1 MSEMN
6 RNTLWKDA
14 LSSLNHSW
22 GRFIGITLLMAV
34 SAFTFI
40 GLKMAGP
47 DMKNTAQTYY
57 QEVNL
62 ADLTVSSNY
71 GLDKNDT
78 QTIKNQAK
86 KATLDFGYLQ
96 DATIN
101 NSKTSLRVLSESKN
115 ISTSQLIS
123 GNFPKKDNQ
132 IAISYLLRNKYHI
145 GEWITLNEH
154 SNLKNSR
161 FKIVGFIRPSEYTDK
176 SNLGQTNVGT
186 GQLSGVA
193 IVKKSAFKAQSY
205 SIARIRFNKTKELDP
220 YSSTYQKF
228 IDNKKERLTN
238 SLAQNSK
245 LKKTEV
251 DNNFKDAQK
260 QIRQAKEQIQLAENN
275 GLNMSREKAR
285 LEKQQKKL
293 NEQEQEIKQLGSI
306 SYYVND
312 RKNDSGYD
320 TYQSNSE
327 KIELITN
334 IFPVF
339 LFAVAALVSFST
351 MTRFIDEERQ
361 NIGVLRALGYSKL
374 DTSLKFVIYSLTA
387 ALTGVFIGAIGGYWI
402 LPRIIFNAYTANLTL
417 TNFQSGFSWKYLFL
431 TFLISILCTT
441 GAAVIQLFIVLRAKT
456 SELLLP
462 KPPKN
467 GSRILLEK
475 IKPFWQHLSFNY
487 KVTLRNIFRYKVK
500 MIMTILGIA
509 GCTGLLMMGFGIRDS
524 LAGIGQKQY
533 SEIIK
538 YDLIAID
545 KNSLSSEQSSRLN
558 QKLSS
563 SQVNKYLPVYFE
575 NVSKKIAGTNQ
586 DLSIIVPEKSSQISK
601 YISLRNRSSGQK
613 INLNSRGI
621 VISEKLAKLLNLS
634 IGDELSLVTTNGKK
648 VKLPIS
654 NICEMYMGHYV
665 LMNSK
670 VYQKYFN
677 KKVNSNAQLIELNNK
692 KQTNSFAN
700 SLMKTGAVSAINLNT
715 NNQQII
721 DSLIQSMNK
730 VIFLLIGL
738 AALLAV
744 VVIFTLTTTNLEERM
759 REIATLKVLGFYN
772 NEASLYIYRETI
784 ILSIFGI
791 LIGFLVGNWLHGFII
806 DNLAPLNAIF
816 RPRILFSNYLLSAL
830 IPLVITGIMAI
841 FVNRKI
847 KEVNML
853 EALKSV
859 D

>member
-1 MSEMN
+1 MN

-22 GRFIGITLLMAV
+22 GRFIGILLLMAV
-34 SAFTFI
+34 SAFAFI

-47 DMKNTAQTYY
+47 DMRNTAQTYY
-57 QEVNL
+57 QDVNL

-78 QTIKNQAK
+78 QTIKKQAK
-86 KATLDFGYLQ
+86 KATIDFGYLQ
-96 DATIN
+96 DTTIN

-123 GNFPKKDNQ
+123 GKLPKKDNQ
-132 IAISYLLRNKYHI
+132 IAISYLLRDKYHL
-145 GEWITLNEH
+145 GEWITLNEP

-161 FKIVGFIRPSEYTDK
+161 FKIVGFMRPSEYTDK
-176 SNLGQTNVGT
+176 SEIGQTNVGT
-186 GQLSGVA
+186 GQLSGIAV
-193 IVKKSAFKAQSY
+193 VKKNAFKSQNY

-228 IDNKKERLTN
+228 IDNKKERITN
-238 SLAQNSK
+238 SLKQSGK
-245 LKKTEV
+245 LKKVEV
-251 DNNFKDAQK
+251 DNNFKAAQK
-260 QIRQAKEQIQLAENN
+260 QIKQAKAQIQLAENN
-275 GLNMSREKAR
+275 GLEITKEKEK

-293 NEQEQEIKQLGSI
+293 NEQKQEMKQLGSI

-417 TNFQSGFSWKYLFL
+417 TNFQSSFSWKYLFL

-545 KNSLSSEQSSRLN
+545 KNSLSSEQSTKLN

-634 IGDELSLVTTNGKK
+634 IGDELSLVTKKKKK

-665 LMNSK
+665 LMNSN

-806 DNLAPLNAIF
+806 DNLAPLNAMF
-816 RPRILFSNYLLSAL
+816 RPGILFSNYLLSAL

>member
-1 MSEMN
+1 MN

-665 LMNSK
+665 LMNSN

-791 LIGFLVGNWLHGFII
+791 LIGFLIGNWLHGFII
-806 DNLAPLNAIF
+806 DNLSPLNAMF
-816 RPRILFSNYLLSAL
+816 RPGILFSNYLLSDL

>member
-1 MSEMN
+1 MN
-6 RNTLWKDA
+6 RRILWKDA

-22 GRFIGITLLMAV
+22 GRFIGILLLMAV
-34 SAFTFI
+34 SAFAFI

-47 DMKNTAQTYY
+47 DMRNTAQTYY
-57 QEVNL
+57 QDVNL

-78 QTIKNQAK
+78 QTIKKQAK
-86 KATLDFGYLQ
+86 KATIDFGYLQ
-96 DATIN
+96 DTTIN

-115 ISTSQLIS
+115 ISTNQLIS

-132 IAISYLLRNKYHI
+132 IVLSYLLRDKYHI

-154 SNLKNSR
+154 TNLKNSR
-161 FKIVGFIRPSEYTDK
+161 FKIVGFMRPSEYTDK
-176 SNLGQTNVGT
+176 SEIGQTNVGT

-275 GLNMSREKAR
+275 GLDMSREKVR

-654 NICEMYMGHYV
+654 NICEMYMGHYL
-665 LMNSK
+665 LMNSN

-806 DNLAPLNAIF
+806 DNLAPLNAMF
-816 RPRILFSNYLLSAL
+816 RPGILFSNYLLSAL

>member
-1 MSEMN
+1 MN

-665 LMNSK
+665 LMNSN

-715 NNQQII
+715 NN
-721 DSLIQSMNK
+721 
-730 VIFLLIGL
+730 
-738 AALLAV
+738 
-744 VVIFTLTTTNLEERM
+744 R
-759 REIATLKVLGFYN
+759 
-772 NEASLYIYRETI
+772 
-784 ILSIFGI
+784 
-791 LIGFLVGNWLHGFII
+791 
-806 DNLAPLNAIF
+806 
-816 RPRILFSNYLLSAL
+816 
-830 IPLVITGIMAI
+830 
-841 FVNRKI
+841 
-847 KEVNML
+847 
-853 EALKSV
+853 
-859 D
+859 

>member
-1 MSEMN
+1 MN

-145 GEWITLNEH
+145 GEWTTLNEH

-665 LMNSK
+665 LMNSN

-791 LIGFLVGNWLHGFII
+791 LIGFLIGNWLHGFII
-806 DNLAPLNAIF
+806 DNLSPLNAMF
-816 RPRILFSNYLLSAL
+816 RPGILFSNYLLSAL

>member
-1 MSEMN
+1 MN

-417 TNFQSGFSWKYLFL
+417 TNFQSGFSWRYLFL

-441 GAAVIQLFIVLRAKT
+441 GAAVIQLFIVLWAKT

-545 KNSLSSEQSSRLN
+545 KNSLSSEQSTKLN

-613 INLNSRGI
+613 INLNNRGI
-621 VISEKLAKLLNLS
+621 VISEKLAKSLNLS
-634 IGDELSLVTTNGKK
+634 IGDGLSLTNINGKK
-648 VKLPIS
+648 
-654 NICEMYMGHYV
+654 
-665 LMNSK
+665 SK
-670 VYQKYFN
+670 
-677 KKVNSNAQLIELNNK
+677 I
-692 KQTNSFAN
+692 TN
-700 SLMKTGAVSAINLNT
+700 
-715 NNQQII
+715 
-721 DSLIQSMNK
+721 
-730 VIFLLIGL
+730 
-738 AALLAV
+738 
-744 VVIFTLTTTNLEERM
+744 
-759 REIATLKVLGFYN
+759 
-772 NEASLYIYRETI
+772 
-784 ILSIFGI
+784 
-791 LIGFLVGNWLHGFII
+791 
-806 DNLAPLNAIF
+806 
-816 RPRILFSNYLLSAL
+816 
-830 IPLVITGIMAI
+830 
-841 FVNRKI
+841 
-847 KEVNML
+847 
-853 EALKSV
+853 
-859 D
+859 

>member
-1 MSEMN
+1 MN

-251 DNNFKDAQK
+251 DNNFKDAKK

-665 LMNSK
+665 LMNSN

-791 LIGFLVGNWLHGFII
+791 LIGFLIGNWLHGFII
-806 DNLAPLNAIF
+806 DNLSPLNAMF
-816 RPRILFSNYLLSAL
+816 RPGILFSNYLLSAL

>member
-1 MSEMN
+1 MAFIELKNCSKKYGSGSTVVWANKNISFDIKQGELVIILGSSGAGKSTLLNILGGMENVTEGEVIINGNNIAKYSAKELTKYRRNEIGFVFQFYNLIPNLTVKENVELANELVTNPIDAEGALKEVGLEKRINNFPSQLSGGEQQRVAIARAIAKNPSLLLCDEPTGALDYQTGKKVLKILQDRSLKKNSTVVIVTHNAALAPIADKVIRIQDGKVKQIENNSSPQDIAQIEWWVSEMN
-6 RNTLWKDA
+6 RRILWKDA

-22 GRFIGITLLMAV
+22 GRFIGILLLMAV
-34 SAFTFI
+34 SAFAFI

-47 DMKNTAQTYY
+47 DMRNTAQTYY
-57 QEVNL
+57 QDVNL

-86 KATLDFGYLQ
+86 KATIDFGYLQ
-96 DATIN
+96 DTTIN

-132 IAISYLLRNKYHI
+132 IVLSYLLRNKYHI

-205 SIARIRFNKTKELDP
+205 SIARIRFNKTKKLDP

-260 QIRQAKEQIQLAENN
+260 QIKQAKKQIQLAENN
-275 GLNMSREKAR
+275 GLEITKEKEK

-509 GCTGLLMMGFGIRDS
+509 GCTGLLMMGSGIRDS
-524 LAGIGQKQY
+524 LARIGQKQY

-545 KNSLSSEQSSRLN
+545 KNSLSSEQSTKLN

-563 SQVNKYLPVYFE
+563 SQVNKYLPVYF
-575 NVSKKIAGTNQ
+575 
-586 DLSIIVPEKSSQISK
+586 
-601 YISLRNRSSGQK
+601 
-613 INLNSRGI
+613 
-621 VISEKLAKLLNLS
+621 
-634 IGDELSLVTTNGKK
+634 
-648 VKLPIS
+648 
-654 NICEMYMGHYV
+654 
-665 LMNSK
+665 
-670 VYQKYFN
+670 
-677 KKVNSNAQLIELNNK
+677 
-692 KQTNSFAN
+692 
-700 SLMKTGAVSAINLNT
+700 
-715 NNQQII
+715 
-721 DSLIQSMNK
+721 
-730 VIFLLIGL
+730 
-738 AALLAV
+738 
-744 VVIFTLTTTNLEERM
+744 
-759 REIATLKVLGFYN
+759 
-772 NEASLYIYRETI
+772 
-784 ILSIFGI
+784 
-791 LIGFLVGNWLHGFII
+791 
-806 DNLAPLNAIF
+806 
-816 RPRILFSNYLLSAL
+816 
-830 IPLVITGIMAI
+830 
-841 FVNRKI
+841 
-847 KEVNML
+847 
-853 EALKSV
+853 
-859 D
+859 

>member
-1 MSEMN
+1 MN
-6 RNTLWKDA
+6 RRILWKDA

-22 GRFIGITLLMAV
+22 GRFIGILLLMAV
-34 SAFTFI
+34 SAFAFI

-47 DMKNTAQTYY
+47 DMRNTAQTYY
-57 QEVNL
+57 QDVNL

-71 GLDKNDT
+71 GLDKKDT
-78 QTIKNQAK
+78 QTIKKQAK
-86 KATLDFGYLQ
+86 KATIDFGYLQ
-96 DATIN
+96 DTTIN

-115 ISTSQLIS
+115 ISTNQLIS

-132 IAISYLLRNKYHI
+132 IVLSYLLRNKYHI

-665 LMNSK
+665 LMNSN

-791 LIGFLVGNWLHGFII
+791 LIGFLIGNWLHGFII
-806 DNLAPLNAIF
+806 DNLSPLNAMF
-816 RPRILFSNYLLSAL
+816 RPGILFSNYLLSAL

>member
-1 MSEMN
+1 MN

-22 GRFIGITLLMAV
+22 GRFIGILLLMAV
-34 SAFTFI
+34 SAFAFI

-47 DMKNTAQTYY
+47 DMRNTAQTYY
-57 QEVNL
+57 QDVNL

-78 QTIKNQAK
+78 QTIKNQVK
-86 KATLDFGYLQ
+86 KATIDFGYLQ
-96 DATIN
+96 DTTIN

-123 GNFPKKDNQ
+123 GNLPKKDNQ
-132 IAISYLLRNKYHI
+132 IAISYLLRDKYHI

-275 GLNMSREKAR
+275 GLDMSREKAR

-387 ALTGVFIGAIGGYWI
+387 ALTGVFIGAISGYWI

-431 TFLISILCTT
+431 TILIAILCTT
-441 GAAVIQLFIVLRAKT
+441 GAAIIQLFIVLQAKT

-586 DLSIIVPEKSSQISK
+586 DLSIIVPEKSSEISK

-665 LMNSK
+665 LMNSN

-791 LIGFLVGNWLHGFII
+791 LIGFLIGNWLHGFII
-806 DNLAPLNAIF
+806 DNLSPLNAMF
-816 RPRILFSNYLLSAL
+816 RPGILFSNYLLSAL

>member
-1 MSEMN
+1 MN

-57 QEVNL
+57 QEINL

-665 LMNSK
+665 LMNSN

-791 LIGFLVGNWLHGFII
+791 LIGFLIGNWLHGFII
-806 DNLAPLNAIF
+806 DNLSPLNAMF
-816 RPRILFSNYLLSAL
+816 RPGILFSNYLLSAL

>member
-1 MSEMN
+1 MN

-238 SLAQNSK
+238 SLKQSGK
-245 LKKTEV
+245 LKKVEV
-251 DNNFKDAQK
+251 DNNFKAAQE
-260 QIRQAKEQIQLAENN
+260 QIKQAKAQIQLAENN
-275 GLNMSREKAR
+275 GLEMTKEKEK

-293 NEQEQEIKQLGSI
+293 NEQKQEMKQLGSI

-665 LMNSK
+665 LMNSN

-791 LIGFLVGNWLHGFII
+791 LIGFLIGNWLHGFII
-806 DNLAPLNAIF
+806 DNLSPLNAMF
-816 RPRILFSNYLLSAL
+816 RPGILFSNYLLSAL

-853 EALKSV
+853 EALKSL

>member
-1 MSEMN
+1 MN
-6 RNTLWKDA
+6 RRILWKDA

-22 GRFIGITLLMAV
+22 GRFIGILLLMAV
-34 SAFTFI
+34 SAFAFI

-47 DMKNTAQTYY
+47 DMRNTAQTYY
-57 QEVNL
+57 QDVNL

-78 QTIKNQAK
+78 QTIKKQAK
-86 KATLDFGYLQ
+86 KATIDFGYLQ
-96 DATIN
+96 DTTIN

-115 ISTSQLIS
+115 ISTNQLIS

-132 IAISYLLRNKYHI
+132 IVLSYLLRNKYHI

-665 LMNSK
+665 LMNSN

-700 SLMKTGAVSAINLNT
+700 SLMKTGAVSAINLN
-715 NNQQII
+715 
-721 DSLIQSMNK
+721 
-730 VIFLLIGL
+730 
-738 AALLAV
+738 
-744 VVIFTLTTTNLEERM
+744 R
-759 REIATLKVLGFYN
+759 
-772 NEASLYIYRETI
+772 
-784 ILSIFGI
+784 
-791 LIGFLVGNWLHGFII
+791 
-806 DNLAPLNAIF
+806 
-816 RPRILFSNYLLSAL
+816 
-830 IPLVITGIMAI
+830 
-841 FVNRKI
+841 
-847 KEVNML
+847 
-853 EALKSV
+853 
-859 D
+859 

>member
-1 MSEMN
+1 MN

-665 LMNSK
+665 LMNSN

-791 LIGFLVGNWLHGFII
+791 LIGFLIGNWLHGFII
-806 DNLAPLNAIF
+806 DNLSPLNAMF
-816 RPRILFSNYLLSAL
+816 RPGILFSNYLLSAL

>member
-1 MSEMN
+1 MN

-22 GRFIGITLLMAV
+22 GRFIGILLLMAV
-34 SAFTFI
+34 SAFAFI

-47 DMKNTAQTYY
+47 DMRNTAQTYY
-57 QEVNL
+57 QDVNL

-78 QTIKNQAK
+78 QTIKKQAK
-86 KATLDFGYLQ
+86 KATIDFGYLQ
-96 DATIN
+96 DTTIN

-123 GNFPKKDNQ
+123 GKLPKKDNQ
-132 IAISYLLRNKYHI
+132 IAISYLLRDKYHL
-145 GEWITLNEH
+145 GEWITLNEP

-161 FKIVGFIRPSEYTDK
+161 FKIVGFMRPSEYTDK
-176 SNLGQTNVGT
+176 SEIGQTNVGT
-186 GQLSGVA
+186 GQLSGIAV
-193 IVKKSAFKAQSY
+193 VKKNAFKSQNY

-228 IDNKKERLTN
+228 IDNKKERITN
-238 SLAQNSK
+238 SLKQSGK
-245 LKKTEV
+245 LKKVEV
-251 DNNFKDAQK
+251 DNNFKAAQK
-260 QIRQAKEQIQLAENN
+260 QIKQAKAQIQLAENN
-275 GLNMSREKAR
+275 GLEITKEKEK

-293 NEQEQEIKQLGSI
+293 NEQKQEMKQLGSI

-417 TNFQSGFSWKYLFL
+417 TNFQSSFSWKYLFL

-545 KNSLSSEQSSRLN
+545 KNSLSSEQSTKLN

-665 LMNSK
+665 LMNSN

-700 SLMKTGAVSAINLNT
+700 SLMKTGAVSAINLNGR
-715 NNQQII
+715 
-721 DSLIQSMNK
+721 L
-730 VIFLLIGL
+730 
-738 AALLAV
+738 
-744 VVIFTLTTTNLEERM
+744 
-759 REIATLKVLGFYN
+759 
-772 NEASLYIYRETI
+772 
-784 ILSIFGI
+784 
-791 LIGFLVGNWLHGFII
+791 
-806 DNLAPLNAIF
+806 
-816 RPRILFSNYLLSAL
+816 
-830 IPLVITGIMAI
+830 
-841 FVNRKI
+841 
-847 KEVNML
+847 
-853 EALKSV
+853 
-859 D
+859 

>member
-1 MSEMN
+1 MN

-47 DMKNTAQTYY
+47 DMRNTAQTYY

-563 SQVNKYLPVYFE
+563 SQLNKYLPVYFE

-665 LMNSK
+665 LMNSN

-791 LIGFLVGNWLHGFII
+791 LIGFLIGNWLHGFII
-806 DNLAPLNAIF
+806 DNLSPLNAMF
-816 RPRILFSNYLLSAL
+816 RPGILFSNYLLSAL

>member
-1 MSEMN
+1 MN
-6 RNTLWKDA
+6 RRILWKDA

-22 GRFIGITLLMAV
+22 GRFIGILLLMAV
-34 SAFTFI
+34 SAFAFI

-47 DMKNTAQTYY
+47 DMRNTAQTYY
-57 QEVNL
+57 QDVNL

-78 QTIKNQAK
+78 QTIKKQAK
-86 KATLDFGYLQ
+86 KATIDFGYLQ
-96 DATIN
+96 DTTIN

-115 ISTSQLIS
+115 ISTNQLIS

-132 IAISYLLRNKYHI
+132 IVLSYLLRDKYHI

-154 SNLKNSR
+154 TNLKNSR
-161 FKIVGFIRPSEYTDK
+161 FKIVGFMRPSEYTDK
-176 SNLGQTNVGT
+176 SEIGQTNVGT

-220 YSSTYQKF
+220 YSSTYEKF

-275 GLNMSREKAR
+275 GLDMSREKVR

-654 NICEMYMGHYV
+654 NICEMYMGHYL
-665 LMNSK
+665 LMNSN

-806 DNLAPLNAIF
+806 DNLAPLNAMF
-816 RPRILFSNYLLSAL
+816 RPGILFSNYLLSAL

>member
-1 MSEMN
+1 MN

-563 SQVNKYLPVYFE
+563 SHVNKYLPVYFE

-665 LMNSK
+665 LMNSN

-791 LIGFLVGNWLHGFII
+791 LIGFLIGNWLHGFII
-806 DNLAPLNAIF
+806 DNLSPLNAMF
-816 RPRILFSNYLLSAL
+816 RPGILFSNYLLSAL

>member
-1 MSEMN
+1 M
-6 RNTLWKDA
+6 
-14 LSSLNHSW
+14 
-22 GRFIGITLLMAV
+22 
-34 SAFTFI
+34 
-40 GLKMAGP
+40 
-47 DMKNTAQTYY
+47 
-57 QEVNL
+57 
-62 ADLTVSSNY
+62 
-71 GLDKNDT
+71 
-78 QTIKNQAK
+78 
-86 KATLDFGYLQ
+86 YL
-96 DATIN
+96 IYCN
-101 NSKTSLRVLSESKN
+101 
-115 ISTSQLIS
+115 
-123 GNFPKKDNQ
+123 P
-132 IAISYLLRNKYHI
+132 
-145 GEWITLNEH
+145 
-154 SNLKNSR
+154 
-161 FKIVGFIRPSEYTDK
+161 
-176 SNLGQTNVGT
+176 
-186 GQLSGVA
+186 
-193 IVKKSAFKAQSY
+193 
-205 SIARIRFNKTKELDP
+205 
-220 YSSTYQKF
+220 
-228 IDNKKERLTN
+228 
-238 SLAQNSK
+238 
-245 LKKTEV
+245 
-251 DNNFKDAQK
+251 
-260 QIRQAKEQIQLAENN
+260 
-275 GLNMSREKAR
+275 R

-665 LMNSK
+665 LMNSN

-791 LIGFLVGNWLHGFII
+791 LIGFLIGNWLHGFII
-806 DNLAPLNAIF
+806 DNLSPLNAMF
-816 RPRILFSNYLLSAL
+816 RPGILFSNYLLSAL

>member
-1 MSEMN
+1 MN

-665 LMNSK
+665 LMNSN

-700 SLMKTGAVSAINLNT
+700 SLM
-715 NNQQII
+715 
-721 DSLIQSMNK
+721 
-730 VIFLLIGL
+730 
-738 AALLAV
+738 
-744 VVIFTLTTTNLEERM
+744 
-759 REIATLKVLGFYN
+759 
-772 NEASLYIYRETI
+772 
-784 ILSIFGI
+784 
-791 LIGFLVGNWLHGFII
+791 
-806 DNLAPLNAIF
+806 
-816 RPRILFSNYLLSAL
+816 
-830 IPLVITGIMAI
+830 
-841 FVNRKI
+841 
-847 KEVNML
+847 
-853 EALKSV
+853 
-859 D
+859 

>member
-1 MSEMN
+1 M
-6 RNTLWKDA
+6 R
-14 LSSLNHSW
+14 
-22 GRFIGITLLMAV
+22 
-34 SAFTFI
+34 
-40 GLKMAGP
+40 
-47 DMKNTAQTYY
+47 NTAQTYY
-57 QEVNL
+57 QDVNL

-78 QTIKNQAK
+78 QTIKKQAK
-86 KATLDFGYLQ
+86 KATIDFGYLQ
-96 DATIN
+96 DTTIN

-115 ISTSQLIS
+115 ISTNQLIS

-132 IAISYLLRNKYHI
+132 IVLSYLLRDKYHI

-154 SNLKNSR
+154 TNLKNSR
-161 FKIVGFIRPSEYTDK
+161 FKIVGFMRPSEYTDK
-176 SNLGQTNVGT
+176 SEIGQTNVGT

-275 GLNMSREKAR
+275 GLDMSREKVR

-293 NEQEQEIKQLGSI
+293 NEQEQETKQIGSI

-654 NICEMYMGHYV
+654 NICEMYMGHYL
-665 LMNSK
+665 LMNSN

-806 DNLAPLNAIF
+806 DNLAPLNAMF
-816 RPRILFSNYLLSAL
+816 RPGILFSNYLLSAL

>member
-1 MSEMN
+1 MN

-86 KATLDFGYLQ
+86 KATIDFGYLQ
-96 DATIN
+96 DTIIN

-123 GNFPKKDNQ
+123 GNLPKKDNQ
-132 IAISYLLRNKYHI
+132 IAISYLLRDKYHI

-193 IVKKSAFKAQSY
+193 IVKKIAFKAQSY

-260 QIRQAKEQIQLAENN
+260 QIKQAKKQIQLAENN
-275 GLNMSREKAR
+275 GLEITKEKEK

-487 KVTLRNIFRYKVK
+487 KVTLKNIFRYKVK

-545 KNSLSSEQSSRLN
+545 KNSLSSEQSTKLN

-586 DLSIIVPEKSSQISK
+586 DLSIIVPEKSSEISK

-665 LMNSK
+665 LMNSN

-730 VIFLLIGL
+730 IIFLLIGL

-791 LIGFLVGNWLHGFII
+791 LIGFLIGNWLHGFII
-806 DNLAPLNAIF
+806 DNLAPLNAMF
-816 RPRILFSNYLLSAL
+816 KPGILFSNYLLSAL

>member
-1 MSEMN
+1 MN

-251 DNNFKDAQK
+251 DNNFKAAQK
-260 QIRQAKEQIQLAENN
+260 QIKQAKAQIQLAENN
-275 GLNMSREKAR
+275 GLEITKEKEK

-293 NEQEQEIKQLGSI
+293 NEQKQEMKQLGSI

-417 TNFQSGFSWKYLFL
+417 TNFQSSFSWKYLFL

-545 KNSLSSEQSSRLN
+545 KNSLSSEQSTKLN

-634 IGDELSLVTTNGKK
+634 IGDELSLVTPNGKK

-665 LMNSK
+665 LMNSN

-806 DNLAPLNAIF
+806 DNLAPLNAMF
-816 RPRILFSNYLLSAL
+816 RPGILFSNYLLSAL

>member
-1 MSEMN
+1 MN

-601 YISLRNRSSGQK
+601 YISLRNRSSSQK

-665 LMNSK
+665 LMNSN

-791 LIGFLVGNWLHGFII
+791 LIGFLIGNWLHGFII
-806 DNLAPLNAIF
+806 DNLSPLNAMF
-816 RPRILFSNYLLSAL
+816 RPGILFSNYLLSAL

>member
-1 MSEMN
+1 MN

-665 LMNSK
+665 LMNSN

-692 KQTNSFAN
+692 TQINSFAS
-700 SLMKTGAVSAINLNT
+700 SLMKTEAVSAINLNT
-715 NNQQII
+715 NNQRII
-721 DSLIQSMNK
+721 DSLIQSMDK
-730 VIFLLIGL
+730 VMFLLIGL
-738 AALLAV
+738 AALLAI

-791 LIGFLVGNWLHGFII
+791 LIGFLIGNWLHGFII
-806 DNLAPLNAIF
+806 DNLAPLNAMF
-816 RPRILFSNYLLSAL
+816 KPGILFSNYLLSAL

>member
-1 MSEMN
+1 MN

-441 GAAVIQLFIVLRAKT
+441 GAAVIQLFIVLWAKT

-545 KNSLSSEQSSRLN
+545 KNSLSSEQSTKLN

-613 INLNSRGI
+613 INLNNRGI
-621 VISEKLAKLLNLS
+621 VISEKLAKSLNLS
-634 IGDELSLVTTNGKK
+634 IGDGLSLTNINGKK

-665 LMNSK
+665 LMNSE
-670 VYQKYFN
+670 VYQKHFGQ
-677 KKVNSNAQLIELNNK
+677 KLPLNAQLIELNNK
-692 KQTNSFAN
+692 NQINSFAS
-700 SLMKTGAVSAINLNT
+700 SLVKTGAVSAINLNT

-730 VIFLLIGL
+730 VMFLLIGL

-791 LIGFLVGNWLHGFII
+791 LIGFLIGNWLHGFII
-806 DNLAPLNAIF
+806 DNLAPLNAMF
-816 RPRILFSNYLLSAL
+816 RPGILFSNYLLSAL

>member
-1 MSEMN
+1 MN
-6 RNTLWKDA
+6 RRILWKDA

-22 GRFIGITLLMAV
+22 GRFIGILLLMAV
-34 SAFTFI
+34 SAFAFI

-47 DMKNTAQTYY
+47 DMRNTAQTYY
-57 QEVNL
+57 QDVNL

-78 QTIKNQAK
+78 QTIKKQAK
-86 KATLDFGYLQ
+86 KATIDFGYLQ
-96 DATIN
+96 DTTIN

-115 ISTSQLIS
+115 ISTNQLIS
-123 GNFPKKDNQ
+123 GNFLKKDNQ
-132 IAISYLLRNKYHI
+132 IVLSYLLRNKYHI

-563 SQVNKYLPVYFE
+563 SQVNKYLQVYFE

-665 LMNSK
+665 LMNSN

-791 LIGFLVGNWLHGFII
+791 LIGFLIGNWLHGFII
-806 DNLAPLNAIF
+806 DNLSPLNAMF
-816 RPRILFSNYLLSAL
+816 RPGILFSNYLLSAL

>member
-1 MSEMN
+1 MN
-6 RNTLWKDA
+6 RRILWKDA

-22 GRFIGITLLMAV
+22 GRFIGILLLMAV
-34 SAFTFI
+34 SAFAFI

-47 DMKNTAQTYY
+47 DMRNTAQTYY
-57 QEVNL
+57 QDVNL

-78 QTIKNQAK
+78 QTIKKQAK
-86 KATLDFGYLQ
+86 KATIDFGYLQ
-96 DATIN
+96 DTTIN

-115 ISTSQLIS
+115 ISTNQLIS

-132 IAISYLLRNKYHI
+132 IVLSYLLRNKYHI

-285 LEKQQKKL
+285 LENQQKKL

-665 LMNSK
+665 LMNSN

-791 LIGFLVGNWLHGFII
+791 LIGFLIGNWLHGFII
-806 DNLAPLNAIF
+806 DNLSPLNAMF
-816 RPRILFSNYLLSAL
+816 RPGILFSNYLLSAL

>member
-1 MSEMN
+1 MN
-6 RNTLWKDA
+6 RRILWKDA

-22 GRFIGITLLMAV
+22 GRFIGILLLMAV
-34 SAFTFI
+34 SAFAFI

-47 DMKNTAQTYY
+47 DMRNTAQTYY
-57 QEVNL
+57 QDVNL

-431 TFLISILCTT
+431 TILIAILCAT

-665 LMNSK
+665 LMNSN

-791 LIGFLVGNWLHGFII
+791 LIGFLIGNWLHGFII
-806 DNLAPLNAIF
+806 DNLSPLNAMF
-816 RPRILFSNYLLSAL
+816 RPGILFSNYLLSAL

>member
-1 MSEMN
+1 MN

-563 SQVNKYLPVYFE
+563 SQVNKYLPVYFRR
-575 NVSKKIAGTNQ
+575 
-586 DLSIIVPEKSSQISK
+586 L
-601 YISLRNRSSGQK
+601 
-613 INLNSRGI
+613 
-621 VISEKLAKLLNLS
+621 
-634 IGDELSLVTTNGKK
+634 
-648 VKLPIS
+648 
-654 NICEMYMGHYV
+654 
-665 LMNSK
+665 
-670 VYQKYFN
+670 
-677 KKVNSNAQLIELNNK
+677 
-692 KQTNSFAN
+692 
-700 SLMKTGAVSAINLNT
+700 
-715 NNQQII
+715 
-721 DSLIQSMNK
+721 
-730 VIFLLIGL
+730 
-738 AALLAV
+738 
-744 VVIFTLTTTNLEERM
+744 
-759 REIATLKVLGFYN
+759 
-772 NEASLYIYRETI
+772 
-784 ILSIFGI
+784 
-791 LIGFLVGNWLHGFII
+791 
-806 DNLAPLNAIF
+806 
-816 RPRILFSNYLLSAL
+816 
-830 IPLVITGIMAI
+830 
-841 FVNRKI
+841 
-847 KEVNML
+847 
-853 EALKSV
+853 
-859 D
+859 

>member
-1 MSEMN
+1 MN

-665 LMNSK
+665 LMNSN

-791 LIGFLVGNWLHGFII
+791 LIGFLIGNWLHGFII
-806 DNLAPLNAIF
+806 DNLAPLNAMF
-816 RPRILFSNYLLSAL
+816 KPGILFSNYLLSAL

>member
-1 MSEMN
+1 MN

-132 IAISYLLRNKYHI
+132 IVLSYLLRNKYHI

-441 GAAVIQLFIVLRAKT
+441 GAVVIQLFIVLRAKT

-665 LMNSK
+665 LMNSN

-791 LIGFLVGNWLHGFII
+791 LIGFLIGNWLHGFII
-806 DNLAPLNAIF
+806 DNLSPLNAMF
-816 RPRILFSNYLLSAL
+816 RPGILFSNYLLSAL

>member
-665 LMNSK
+665 LMNSN

-730 VIFLLIGL
+730 VIFLFIGL

-791 LIGFLVGNWLHGFII
+791 LIGFLVGNWLHGPF
-806 DNLAPLNAIF
+806 PNAMLPWAYRSCPGTEIQCNH
-816 RPRILFSNYLLSAL
+816 PQPVPHEAFSGS
-830 IPLVITGIMAI
+830 G
-841 FVNRKI
+841 
-847 KEVNML
+847 
-853 EALKSV
+853 
-859 D
+859 

>member
-1 MSEMN
+1 MN
-6 RNTLWKDA
+6 RRILWKDA

-22 GRFIGITLLMAV
+22 GRFIGILLLMAV
-34 SAFTFI
+34 SAFAFI

-47 DMKNTAQTYY
+47 DMRNTAQTYY
-57 QEVNL
+57 QDVKL

-71 GLDKNDT
+71 GLDKKDT

-86 KATLDFGYLQ
+86 KATMDFGYLQ
-96 DATIN
+96 DTTIN

-441 GAAVIQLFIVLRAKT
+441 GAAVIQLFIVLWAKT

-538 YDLIAID
+538 YDLIAVD
-545 KNSLSSEQSSRLN
+545 KDSLSSEQSTKLN

-563 SQVNKYLPVYFE
+563 SQVNKYLLVYFE

-586 DLSIIVPEKSSQISK
+586 DLSIIVPEKSSEISK

-665 LMNSK
+665 LMNSN

-692 KQTNSFAN
+692 KQINSFAN

-730 VIFLLIGL
+730 VMFLLIGL

-772 NEASLYIYRETI
+772 NEASLYISRETI

-791 LIGFLVGNWLHGFII
+791 LIGFLIGNWLHGFII
-806 DNLAPLNAIF
+806 DNLAPLNAMF
-816 RPRILFSNYLLSAL
+816 RPGILFSNYLLSAL